1 MEETKTAALEN
12 VVIIGSGP
20 AGWTAAIYAARAAL
34 KPLVIEGALTPENQ
48 EAGTLPMGQL
58 ATTTVVE
65 NYPGFPVGELGGYI
79 QSAIDEERSYA
90 IPPEGLGAPGE
101 KIGIYGAALVELM
114 RKQALN
120 FGART
125 VDEDVVSVDFGKRP
139 FALSVSNGET
149 VLARSVIVATG
160 ASARWLGL
168 PSEERFKN
176 NGVSACAVCD
186 GAAPRFLNRPIVVIG
201 GGDTALEDAEY
212 LTKFAS
218 KVYVAHRR
226 DELRASKAAAERAAR
241 NPKIEFLWSRVP
253 AEILGTDAEGVT
265 GVRLAS
271 TRKPEEPALEVEAS
285 GVFVAI
291 GRRPNVAFLGGALEL
306 TEHGSIKRT
315 VPFQTNTSVE
325 GVFAAGDVAD
335 ERYRQAIVA
344 AGDGARAA
352 LDAERFLIEKS

>member
-1 MEETKTAALEN
+1 M
-12 VVIIGSGP
+12 
-20 AGWTAAIYAARAAL
+20 
-34 KPLVIEGALTPENQ
+34 
-48 EAGTLPMGQL
+48 
-58 ATTTVVE
+58 
-65 NYPGFPVGELGGYI
+65 
-79 QSAIDEERSYA
+79 
-90 IPPEGLGAPGE
+90 
-101 KIGIYGAALVELM
+101 
-114 RKQALN
+114 
-120 FGART
+120 
-125 VDEDVVSVDFGKRP
+125 
-139 FALSVSNGET
+139 
-149 VLARSVIVATG
+149 
-160 ASARWLGL
+160 
-168 PSEERFKN
+168 
-176 NGVSACAVCD
+176 SACAVCD

-226 DELRASKAAAERAAR
+226 DELRASKAASERAQR

-352 LDAERFLIEKS
+352 LDAERFLIEKN